1 MDNYNQ
7 PVYSRKLCQILKE
20 QVEPLEESLFEL
32 KKIQFVKAT
41 KTGKKIIKAKD
52 EAESHFLG
60 KMAAQTEGFLR
71 LFSEMTRRN
80 NADIQGYL
88 AKFKTAS
95 EEAQAAIGNEIKTRL
110 ERIFK
115 NEQSKNRQISQLM

>member
-41 KTGKKIIKAKD
+41 KTGKKITLLFKAWSDSNASKV
-52 EAESHFLG
+52 
-60 KMAAQTEGFLR
+60 KQTYLFVLFYNGVSDSQVTNE
-71 LFSEMTRRN
+71 LFSMMSRYVKRREELEN
-80 NADIQGYL
+80 N
-88 AKFKTAS
+88 
-95 EEAQAAIGNEIKTRL
+95 
-110 ERIFK
+110 
-115 NEQSKNRQISQLM
+115 